1 MIKKALYFSNPT
13 YLSCKDEQLVIKL
26 PDITEANMHPK
37 LQQKGELTRP
47 IEDIGIVVLDH
58 PQITITHGA
67 MEKLMQ
73 NSSVVVFCD
82 NRKLPLGLCLPLYAH
97 TIHNLRLRYQVEASK
112 PLVKQLWQQTVQY
125 KIKNQAFVLQHFTTE
140 KAENMYIWSNEVRS
154 GDSTYLEA
162 RAAAFYWRY
171 LFADLPYFV
180 REREGPPPNQMLN
193 YGYAILRAV
202 MARSLVMSGL
212 NVTIGINHH
221 NKYNPYCLADDIME
235 PYRPYVDQL
244 VLQIIEQKGLV
255 EDLPKEYK
263 VELLRIPVLDVVI
276 EGRKSPLMVATR
288 QTAASLAKC
297 FAGKSRKI
305 EYPCMG

>member
-1 MIKKALYFSNPT
+1 
-13 YLSCKDEQLVIKL
+13 LSCKDEQLVIKL

-235 PYRPYVDQL
+235 PYRPYVDRL
-244 VLQIIEQKGLV
+244 IMQIFDSQIDCSALTK
-255 EDLPKEYK
+255 DIK
-263 VELLRIPVLDVVI
+263 VKLLEIPVMEVCINNL
-276 EGRKSPLMVATR
+276 RRPLMVA
-288 QTAASLAKC
+288 ASITTSSLQKC
-297 FAGKSRKI
+297 FAGESRKI
-305 EYPCMG
+305 LYPSMS